1 MHVMNPGDGVEG
13 PLYFLVFSKW
23 SLDSVP
29 WDHIM
34 PDAGLII
41 RVMIILG
48 TAQISFLSRLP
59 YHKKTDFPR
68 TGEIGI
74 VYGES
79 CIPKYHN

>member
-48 TAQISFLSRLP
+48 TAQISYIIHIKLKF
-59 YHKKTDFPR
+59 YTDIER
-68 TGEIGI
+68 Q
-74 VYGES
+74 VA
-79 CIPKYHN
+79 